1 MNKRIVCSLIVA
13 MLLCQ
18 ASCAAQT
25 GDTETSL
32 VTETSDNSVSSE
44 TEQSAVV
51 PAPKMIQGRPEST
64 VTNLIPV
71 NTYKLNSSH
80 EVNGRQGIAYE
91 DGYYYVSGS
100 TTLARYDSN
109 WNRELSV
116 DSPFDSFPNEVNHIG
131 DIDVYD
137 GEIYTGVE
145 YFMDG
150 EAKNIQIAVYDATS
164 LRLSRTYPVAEVS
177 GQTEVSG
184 IAVDPDHKCIWMCSW
199 ADDLSGRYLYAYSL
213 ETGVYI
219 KKIQLT
225 SSPRW
230 IQGIAYYDGNIYITS
245 DDGDA
250 DLGEADHV
258 YHCKVEPSANSFNVV
273 LERTLDDVTLPGEI
287 EGISFDDGNK
297 QMLICYNRGAQII
310 LGMPKGFYE
319 GYDSEIHEVFV
330 YDMEKVMEG

>member
-1 MNKRIVCSLIVA
+1 MVA
-13 MLLCQ
+13 ILCLTACNAQ
-18 ASCAAQT
+18 PSDTAASENS
-25 GDTETSL
+25 GDSETYVSD
-32 VTETSDNSVSSE
+32 VTEA
-44 TEQSAVV
+44 TEQAAAV
-51 PAPKMIQGRPEST
+51 PAPKMIQGRPESN

-91 DGYYYVSGS
+91 EGYYYVSGS
-100 TTLARYDSN
+100 TTLARYDSE
-109 WNRELSV
+109 WNRVLSV
-116 DSPFDSFPNEVNHIG
+116 ESPFDSFPNEVNHIG

-137 GEIYTGVE
+137 GEIFTGVE

-150 EAKNIQIAVYDATS
+150 EAKNIQIAVYDTES
-164 LRLSRTYPVAEVS
+164 LRLIRTYPVAQIS

-184 IAVDPDHKCIWMCSW
+184 IAVDPDNNCIWMCSW
-199 ADDLSGRYLYAYSL
+199 ADDESGRYLYAYSL
-213 ETGVYI
+213 VTGEFLRKV
-219 KKIQLT
+219 QLT

-230 IQGIAYYDGNIYITS
+230 IQGISYYEGNIYITS

-258 YHCKVEPSANSFNVV
+258 YRCKVDPKATSFNVV

-287 EGISFDDGNK
+287 EGIDFDEGNK
-297 QMLICYNRGAQII
+297 QMLISYNRGAHII